1 MKKRSTRKIKKRAA
15 KPAKK
20 SAKKVVK
27 RKAKVEIKDNAALA
41 AKKNNSSHWATYR
54 DLQKRAEKALAKLRS
69 DVKKKAS
76 PSTLLKDKNA
86 LLLLLGECN
95 YMARQCMR
103 VASSDE
109 KKNSK
114 KRS

>member
-1 MKKRSTRKIKKRAA
+1 MKTRATRKTKKRTV

-20 SAKKVVK
+20 TVK
-27 RKAKVEIKDNAALA
+27 RKVKIDIKESAAA
-41 AKKNNSSHWATYR
+41 ATKKNKSAHWSTFR
-54 DLQKRAEKALAKLRS
+54 DLEKKAEKALAKLRS

-76 PSTLLKDKNA
+76 PATLLKDKNA

-103 VASSDE
+103 AASTE
-109 KKNSK
+109 KKSSK

>member
-1 MKKRSTRKIKKRAA
+1 MKTRATRKTKKRTI

-20 SAKKVVK
+20 SVPKKVK
-27 RKAKVEIKDNAALA
+27 INIKTSASAA
-41 AKKNNSSHWATYR
+41 AKRNKSAHWSTFR
-54 DLQKRAEKALAKLRS
+54 DLEKKAEKALAKLRS
-69 DVKKKAS
+69 DVKRKAS
-76 PSTLLKDKNA
+76 PATLLKDKNA

-103 VASSDE
+103 AASTE

-114 KRS
+114 KRA